1 MFALTNTFISIRD
14 LIITNLL
21 FIIIS
26 LYIIILI
33 YYKKIE
39 NYLV

>member
-1 MFALTNTFISIRD
+1 MFVLNKKIISIRD